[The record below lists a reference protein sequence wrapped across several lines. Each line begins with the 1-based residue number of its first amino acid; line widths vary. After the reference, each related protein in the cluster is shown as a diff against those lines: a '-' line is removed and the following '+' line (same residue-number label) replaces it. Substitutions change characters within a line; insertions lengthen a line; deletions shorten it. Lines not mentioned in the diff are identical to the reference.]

1 MNIRVAVM
9 TALLAAG
16 AAGVSAEERAGRYTM
31 TPTEGGFLKLDTET
45 GAVSLCKKTGESYAC
60 DLVPDSEQKLAKENE
75 SLKADLQRLKDDLKQ
90 LEEIAGIGEPKPG
103 EGPPGGPR
111 PGGEGGKLRL
121 PTEKDV
127 DKAFDYF
134 EGMMKKLRERLKRLE
149 EAQKP
154 GTQL

>member
-1 MNIRVAVM
+1 M
-9 TALLAAG
+9 TNRLAIATLVLAAG
-16 AAGVSAEERAGRYTM
+16 IAGASAEEKPGRYTM
-31 TPTEGGFLKLDTET
+31 TPTDGGFLKLDTES
-45 GAVSLCKKTGESYAC
+45 GAVSLCKKKGDAWAC
-60 DLVPDSEQKLAKENE
+60 ELVPDSEQALTKENE
-75 SLKADLQRLKDDLKQ
+75 TLKADLKRLKEDLKQ
-90 LEEIAGIGEPKPG
+90 LEEIAGLGEPKPG

-111 PGGEGGKLRL
+111 PGGEGKLQL